1 MHGKRNNLPARLN
14 AATDAADRLGVF
26 RARDFVAAGYSREYL
41 RRLVVRERVRQIARG
56 LYSSATFDGDEHQSF
71 VEAAKRVPAGVVCLL
86 SALNFHRIG
95 TQLPHQVWLALPHG
109 MSYPR
114 ACGLPLRFCKFSGLT
129 HTQGIEEHRV
139 IGATVRVYS
148 PAKTVADCFKF
159 RHKIGLDVAVEA
171 LREGWRYKRFT
182 LEQLA
187 KSAQLCRVRRVI
199 QPYLEMLM

>member
-1 MHGKRNNLPARLN
+1 VDGKSNNLPTRLS
-14 AATDAADRLGVF
+14 AAADTANRLGVF
-26 RARDFVAAGYSREYL
+26 RARDFVAAGYPREYL
-41 RRLVVRERVRQIARG
+41 RRLVAREQVRQVARG
-56 LYSSATFDGDEHQSF
+56 LYASATFDGDEHQTL

-86 SALNFHRIG
+86 SALSFHRIG

-114 ACGLPLRFCKFSGLT
+114 ACGLPLRFFKFSGLT

-171 LREGWRYKRFT
+171 LREGWRDRRFT

-187 KSAQLCRVRRVI
+187 ASAQLCRVRRVI
-199 QPYLEMLM
+199 QPYFEMLT